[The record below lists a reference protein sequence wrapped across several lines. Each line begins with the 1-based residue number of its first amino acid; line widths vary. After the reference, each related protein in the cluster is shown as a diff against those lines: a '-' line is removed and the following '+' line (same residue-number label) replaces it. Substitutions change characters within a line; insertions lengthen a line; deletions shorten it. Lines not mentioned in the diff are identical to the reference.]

1 MAKSKQTRLPRSLA
15 RLLILALVS
24 SISACALLPNARAAQ
39 EQGPSRTMATS
50 QSADDA
56 VKRAILAGP
65 QVPRTIFEVRQ
76 RLLKLGGKFDTHIV
90 ANRGHD
96 NPEAGSFSFF
106 ETYTGPM
113 QGGNVRKGELF
124 IGYFSERQQD
134 TLVVQQSFE
143 PSLMIELIAWDYTK
157 QCYNFW
163 ELIGSGKTS
172 EWHYRGDSNDIQA
185 DIAQINVRAAK
196 PAFGSRLRCSGCH
209 TQGGPIMKELDAP
222 NNDWWTAARKLELGT
237 MRLQPGSDPN
247 SPANLAAMLFSEAK
261 DASNLSAQV
270 KTGINRL
277 VAARSRQAQPA
288 QSLKLELRGLF
299 GAMEMNL
306 VSDTLPFK
314 ERSRGAIE
322 IPQGFFVD
330 ARLADQQA
338 PIRVNTALYTQA
350 LKAAGSRF
358 APDEASGLQETHHAF
373 LVPARSYIDQQIIGS
388 LVQRGLLDDELV
400 ADVLAVDFTTPVYS
414 RARASLIRYA
424 PDQAQ
429 NAADLRNKLIA
440 SLRKAPADP
449 AAQELLS
456 NLSDPTRTTAF
467 HRSKAIAYLDACR
480 TISTSPSAVLDWVR
494 IASQRRQE
502 LIHAETSRN
511 PRGMI
516 VEPGFRV
523 IFPVDNLNSKPG
535 QLRLDPASGLAA
547 PGA

>member
-1 MAKSKQTRLPRSLA
+1 MARSKQAHFPLA
-15 RLLILALVS
+15 QLLGLALAS
-24 SISACALLPNARAAQ
+24 SLSACALLPNAWATQ
-39 EQGPSRTMATS
+39 EQGAVRTTATS
-50 QSADDA
+50 KVTDDA

-65 QVPRTIFEVRQ
+65 QVPRTVFEVRQ
-76 RLLKLGGKFDTHIV
+76 RLLKLGGAFDTHIV

-113 QGGNVRKGELF
+113 QGGQVQEGELF

-163 ELIGSGKTS
+163 ELVGNGKTS
-172 EWHYRGDSNDIQA
+172 EWHYRGDSNDIQT
-185 DIAQINVRAAK
+185 DIAQINVRAAN

-222 NNDWWTAARKLELGT
+222 NNDWWTSARKLALGS
-237 MRLQPGSDPN
+237 MRLQPGTDPA
-247 SPANLAAMLFSEAK
+247 SPANLAATLFSEAK

-288 QSLKLELRGLF
+288 QSLKLELRSLF

-306 VSDTLPFK
+306 VSDTHPFK
-314 ERSRGAIE
+314 ERAMGAIA
-322 IPQGFFVD
+322 IPQDFFVD
-330 ARLADQQA
+330 ARLVGKQA
-338 PIRVNTALYTQA
+338 PIQVNTGLYTQA

-373 LVPARSYIDQQIIGS
+373 LVPARSYVDQQLLGS
-388 LVQRGLLDDELV
+388 LLQRGLLDDELV

-414 RARASLIRYA
+414 KARASLIRYA
-424 PDQAQ
+424 PEQAQ

-440 SLRKAPADP
+440 ALRQAPNDP
-449 AAQELLS
+449 AAQELLA
-456 NLSDPTRTTAF
+456 NLSDPPRTAAF
-467 HRSKAIAYLDACR
+467 HRRRAIAFLDACR
-480 TISTSPSAVLDWVR
+480 TSSTSPRAVQDWVR
-494 IASQRRQE
+494 LASQRRQE

-511 PRGMI
+511 PRGTI

-535 QLRLDPASGLAA
+535 LLRLDPASGLAA